1 MDDCYFGSNTCTGRR
16 GISNTGGKISVKKCF
31 FSGNQSEGPG
41 GAILHDTNQAVIE
54 SCTFLETSLHSITAE
69 ALLIATVIFSSK
81 TAFSTGIK
89 QRAPGEGEVGSLTG
103 TLGIHWLR
111 TALSTETALIPAE
124 EWRTGTRFPRN
135 CTFIKIQLKR
145 ETMCSLS
152 AEKFQVRRIEQRP
165 STAFSG
171 MEVPGIRFM
180 PNCPLP

>member
-1 MDDCYFGSNTCTGRR
+1 M
-16 GISNTGGKISVKKCF
+16 
-31 FSGNQSEGPG
+31 
-41 GAILHDTNQAVIE
+41 
-54 SCTFLETSLHSITAE
+54 AE
-69 ALLIATVIFSSK
+69 ELLIATAIFSSK
-81 TAFSTGIK
+81 TASSTGTK

-124 EWRTGTRFPRN
+124 EWRTGTRFLSGTVP
-135 CTFIKIQLKR
+135 FIKIQLKR

-180 PNCPLP
+180 PSCPLLLILRIQSSAEAGLAWGILNVFQKIGALLRL